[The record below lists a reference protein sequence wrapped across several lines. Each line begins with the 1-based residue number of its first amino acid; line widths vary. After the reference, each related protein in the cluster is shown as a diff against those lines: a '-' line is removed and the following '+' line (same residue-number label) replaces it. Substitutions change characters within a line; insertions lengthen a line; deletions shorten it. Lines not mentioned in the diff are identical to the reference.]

1 MSIETFSEVN
11 VTQGGNDLLRVSML
25 GLQRLLLNEGWRYLV
40 KLSEFDY
47 PVASLRALEQ
57 HLWAAQDL
65 NFVGFD
71 SCYKATCSRHLGTS
85 CEGRAWVRVVKLK
98 QGCAKTFKLLMCS

>member
-1 MSIETFSEVN
+1 MKAEIDGSCLSLGMEIETFSEVN

-25 GLQRLLLNEGWRYLV
+25 GLRRLLKKPKWTYLV

-47 PVASLRALEQ
+47 PVASLAALEQ
-57 HLWAAQDL
+57 HLWAAHDL

-71 SCYKATCSRHLGTS
+71 SCYKGTCSRHLGTS
-85 CEGRAWVRVVKLK
+85 CGGHASD
-98 QGCAKTFKLLMCS
+98 G

>member
-1 MSIETFSEVN
+1 MKVKTEIEESCLSLGMEVETFAEIN
-11 VTQGGNDLLRVSML
+11 VTQGGNSLLRVSML
-25 GLQRLLLNEGWRYLV
+25 GLQRLLSKPRWKYFI

-47 PVASLRALEQ
+47 PVASLGVLEQ

-85 CEGRAWVRVVKLK
+85 CEGHE
-98 QGCAKTFKLLMCS
+98 